1 MDGAA
6 PSPAPCAE
14 DCPVDRTLRL
24 LAGKWRLMVVFR
36 LEAGEMRFNA
46 LQRSL
51 APVTQRVLAA
61 TLRGLAEDGLVWREV
76 RGTVPPHVAYGLTPA
91 GEALAPVFGAMGAW
105 GAVHAPPPGTRR
117 APRDAEAP

>member
-6 PSPAPCAE
+6 RDPQ

-36 LEAGEMRFNA
+36 LERGEMRFNA

-61 TLRGLAEDGLVWREV
+61 TLRGLEADGLVWREV
-76 RGTVPPHVAYGLTPA
+76 RGDVPPHVAYGLTPA
-91 GEALAPVFGAMGAW
+91 GGALAPVFAAMGAW
-105 GAVHAPPPGTRR
+105 GAAYAPGTGR
-117 APRDAEAP
+117 AR

>member
-1 MDGAA
+1 MAGAG
-6 PSPAPCAE
+6 PSPAPD

-24 LAGKWRLMVVFR
+24 LAGKWRLMVLFR
-36 LEAGEMRFNA
+36 LERGETRFNA

-61 TLRGLAEDGLVWREV
+61 TLRGLEADGLVWREV
-76 RGTVPPHVAYGLTPA
+76 RGAVPPHVAYGLTSA

-105 GAVHAPPPGTRR
+105 GAAHAPREATRGAR
-117 APRDAEAP
+117 PS

>member
-6 PSPAPCAE
+6 PLPE

-36 LEAGEMRFNA
+36 LERGEMRFNA

-61 TLRGLAEDGLVWREV
+61 TLRGLEADGLVWREV
-76 RGTVPPHVAYGLTPA
+76 RGAVPPHVAYGLTPA
-91 GEALAPVFGAMGAW
+91 GEALAPVFAAMGAW
-105 GAVHAPPPGTRR
+105 GAAHAPAAGR
-117 APRDAEAP
+117 AR